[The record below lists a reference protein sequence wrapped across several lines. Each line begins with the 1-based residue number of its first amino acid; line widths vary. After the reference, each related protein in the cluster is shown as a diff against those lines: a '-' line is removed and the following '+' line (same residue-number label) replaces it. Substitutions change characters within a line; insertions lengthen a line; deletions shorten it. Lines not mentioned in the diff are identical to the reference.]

1 VAKLYGVIQ
10 EPIDRMVY
18 RLTRGR
24 TTASSFLGGVEI
36 TMLTTTG
43 ARTGRTSTLPVLCVP
58 DGHDLILVASNYG
71 RPRNPAWYH
80 NLRANPHATITVAGV
95 SREVVADELSGL
107 ERERSYRRAEEI
119 YPGFTHYPRWTEGRE
134 IPVLRLKP
142 LG

>member
-1 VAKLYGVIQ
+1 
-10 EPIDRMVY
+10 MY
-18 RLTRGR
+18 RVTGGT

-36 TMLTTTG
+36 TMLTTNG
-43 ARTGRTSTLPVLCVP
+43 ARTGRTSTLPVLGVP
-58 DGHDLILVASNYG
+58 DGDDTILIASNYG

-80 NLRANPHATITVAGV
+80 NL
-95 SREVVADELSGL
+95 
-107 ERERSYRRAEEI
+107 RAEEI